1 MNEVY
6 IKESPPSCFKINE
19 PNVTNGGVLVKRCG
33 LSFEELCKYKYLLN
47 VGSNGYANK
56 LKYLFLTGS
65 VVIWVKKD
73 SLNYEVRELSPLAFL
88 ARCRACLLALGSA
101 CQARL
106 VDGAMLSHPVCVP
119 LSSLSISSFQM
130 SITSAWRQ

>member
-1 MNEVY
+1 M
-6 IKESPPSCFKINE
+6 
-19 PNVTNGGVLVKRCG
+19 TNGGVLVKRCG

-73 SLNYEVRELSPLAFL
+73 SLNCAHTRPANQATAPLNH
-88 ARCRACLLALGSA
+88 RHTCLLAMLEPRLHRASLPRRRLKPAAHALGSHLRDA
-101 CQARL
+101 QTSSSSINFFRMCTTCPSRL
-106 VDGAMLSHPVCVP
+106 SRRCL
-119 LSSLSISSFQM
+119 
-130 SITSAWRQ
+130 T